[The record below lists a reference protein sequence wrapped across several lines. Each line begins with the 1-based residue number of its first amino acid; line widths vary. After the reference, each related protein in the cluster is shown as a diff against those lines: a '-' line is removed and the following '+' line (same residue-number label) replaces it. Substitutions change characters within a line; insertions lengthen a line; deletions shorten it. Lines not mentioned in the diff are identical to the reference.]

1 MTLRIAIA
9 LVTLAACDLGRAQ
22 PADPLALRIE
32 AVLAKAPSAQV
43 GVLVA
48 ELPSGRTRFER
59 HPDLPLKP
67 ASVLKLLTTA
77 AAIQH
82 LGPDFSY
89 QTELYLSGDE
99 LWVRGAG
106 DPGLGDPRLEE
117 RGGPALERLFDDW
130 AQAIAGRGATSISRI
145 VIDDSIF
152 DTVHRHPDWPAAQA
166 DRWYQAPVGGVNI
179 NDNCLD
185 VAWSLRG
192 ESVALRLRPPPP
204 DDFYRN
210 RLRPGAKTSARVQRP
225 ADSDVFEF
233 TGTVSGGGSLQPA
246 AVGDPTVFFGH
257 VLRHALQ
264 QRGIDA
270 GGPVVRR
277 RLTAEAIAG
286 ATLIAIHRTALEDV
300 LWRCNAFSQNLFA
313 ECLIKSLA
321 AYGAGGQRGDT
332 PGSWDV
338 GVRVVVR
345 EMERL
350 GVDPRGA
357 SIRDGSGLSHEN
369 RLTARQVVAVLAAMA
384 RGPDARPFLDSLAQ
398 PGQPGTMRSQ
408 FADRR
413 LLGRMRGKTG
423 TIQGVKALAGCIDT
437 ADGGMLAFALLVNGA
452 APDALPLELCRLLA
466 DAGPPP

>member
-1 MTLRIAIA
+1 MRRGIVIA
-9 LVTLAACDLGRAQ
+9 LVALALCGLSRAQ
-22 PADPLALRIE
+22 APDSLASRIE
-32 AVLAKAPSAQV
+32 SVLGKASGAQV
-43 GVLVA
+43 GLLVV
-48 ELPSGRTRFER
+48 ELSSGRTRFER
-59 HPDLPLKP
+59 NPDLPLKP

-77 AAIQH
+77 AAIRH
-82 LGPDFSY
+82 LGADFTY
-89 QTELYLSGDE
+89 QTELYLAGDE

-117 RGGPALERLFDDW
+117 RGGRPLDRLFDEW
-130 AQAIAGRGATSISRI
+130 AHAIAGRGATSISRI

-152 DTVHRHPDWPAAQA
+152 DAVHRHPDWPAAQA

-185 VAWSLRG
+185 AAWSLRG
-192 ESVALRLRPPPP
+192 EHVALRLRPPTP

-210 RLRPGAKTSARVQRP
+210 RLRPGAKTAARVQRP
-225 ADSDVFEF
+225 ADGDVFEF
-233 TGTVSGGGSLQPA
+233 IGTVAGGGSFQPT

-257 VLRHALQ
+257 VLRYALQ

-321 AYGAGGQRGDT
+321 AYEAGGRRGDA
-332 PGSWDV
+332 PGSWDA
-338 GVRVVVR
+338 GVRVVAR

-350 GVDPRGA
+350 GVDLRGA
-357 SIRDGSGLSHEN
+357 SVRDGSGLSHEN
-369 RLTARQVVAVLAAMA
+369 RVTARQVVAVLAAMH
-384 RGPDARPFLDSLAQ
+384 RGPSAQPFLDSLAQ

-413 LLGRMRGKTG
+413 LLGRLRGKTG
-423 TIQGVKALAGCIDT
+423 TIQGVKALAGLIDAT
-437 ADGGMLAFALLVNGA
+437 DGGTLGFALLVNGA
-452 APDALPLELCRLLA
+452 APDALPLELCRVLA
-466 DAGPPP
+466 GAGPSP